1 MTSRIAIFEFLN
13 FANCNFKLCIWVV
26 LRRSILSFGLLFLKI
41 FNPHKIW
48 ARKTFKSLLNLKSF
62 KRFQIM

>member
-13 FANCNFKLCIWVV
+13 FAICNFAVYLSCIETKFW
-26 LRRSILSFGLLFLKI
+26 ITI
-41 FNPHKIW
+41 FEDFQSSQNM